1 MSTVTLVRTVSR
13 DPDIEETMTV
23 EVIAHSVDWLEF
35 RTAAGIRRLALRSS
49 FAETSH
55 TAYTA
60 WEVLDAG

>member
-23 EVIAHSVDWLEF
+23 EVIAQSVDWVEF
-35 RTAAGIRRLALRSS
+35 RTAAGIRRLPLRSS
-49 FAETSH
+49 FRRASLAAH
-55 TAYTA
+55 TA